1 MTTVLDSATEVTIP
15 IRVLGPVTVVT
26 EEGTAQLGGP
36 KQRAVLAML
45 IARLG
50 KVVTTDELVDGIW
63 GEDPPPAVLSSIH
76 TYVSNLRAT
85 VGRPLDRQGSGYRL
99 EAPRAEVDCYRFEDQ
114 VLAARGSLATNPSTA
129 SVNLRQA
136 LALWSGRAYADVVR
150 FPGLAI
156 EATRLEE
163 SRLSAVEARIEA
175 DLALGKHGS
184 LVGELDALAA
194 EYPLRESLRAK
205 HMLALYRDGRQADA
219 LRAYRRT
226 QDYLREELGVEPSPE
241 LSELEERILNHDYT
255 LIHSREVVSEQ
266 VALLFTDI
274 VDSTLLWETNP
285 TAMQT
290 ALSRHDHLVQSAVE
304 ASGGT
309 VIKGL
314 GDGFIA
320 AFAEASLAAQA
331 AMAAQQAIL
340 ASDWSPVELR
350 VRMVVDTGEVERRG
364 GDLFGTAMNRGSRLL
379 NAGHGGQ
386 ILLSDDAQRA
396 LIRDAGTQVKS
407 LGEHRFRGLGSPQAV
422 HQLVADGL
430 PTNFPPLNT
439 SGASI
444 ELDRSFGDSIRGYE
458 LRERIGRGAFA
469 TVYRGYQ
476 PAIGREVAIKIVKP
490 EFANHPAFIRQFESE
505 ARFVASLEHPH
516 IVSVYDYWR
525 DADGAY
531 VVGPF
536 MLGRSLAD
544 ATFAT
549 MPLAQVI
556 KIASQVGSALSYA
569 HRQGVVHRD
578 VKPANILLD
587 GDGNAY
593 LSDFGIAAR
602 AVEEATGIQSK
613 SIGYR
618 APEDRRGQAV
628 DVRSDLYG
636 LAAVVARLLLGAP
649 PDHVDLSLVDERVRD
664 ILARGMATN
673 PADRYES
680 VDEFLEHLLTRAGGT
695 AVALTSVQPRN
706 PYKGLAAFDQRDAPD
721 FFGRSEEIG
730 RLVLMVGQNRLSA
743 VVGPSGS
750 GKSSLTLAG
759 LLPALD
765 ACAVSGSETW
775 VAVRA
780 VPGGYPFDELATSL
794 AALAT
799 QPLSELAT
807 ELSAPDGK
815 GLLRAAKRIGQELDG
830 ELVIVIDQ
838 YEELFTLVADEG
850 VRNAFATTLVTAAS
864 DPVSRVRVVLTL
876 RADFFHQVLGQPIL
890 GPIIG
895 RVHLALAPLDPDGI
909 RMAIVE
915 PAARAGL
922 QFEPGLPERIVADL
936 KNQPG
941 SLPLLQ
947 FTLDRLATKAS
958 DGLITDRH
966 YVELGGVKGALAER
980 AEGIF
985 RRLTDSQKQ
994 AAQQVFTR
1002 LLSVSEE
1009 ADDVRRRVRM
1019 TELESLGL
1027 PPDDLATLV
1036 EEFGKERLLTF
1047 DVDPVT
1053 RGATVEVAH
1062 EALLRE
1068 WPTLRSWVDSR
1079 RESLILQRRFHAAFD
1094 EWVESG
1100 RHPSSLLTGG
1110 KLSQYQEWASGED
1123 VTLTNAEREFLES
1136 SLNQATSEA
1145 QARNT
1150 IRRRLMGAF
1159 AAAAVVAVSLA
1170 GVAYVQRGEAAQSAA
1185 LAEARELVL
1194 EADRAIATDPEL
1206 GMLLS
1211 LQAIDL
1217 FRATGQDPPPSG
1229 IGVLRQAIN
1238 QSVVSQRFPGG
1249 DFVAVSADGAYL
1261 ATKGEGDT
1269 VTVWNLDTGQ
1279 IAQELVRSDGS
1290 PIDARFGASSDI
1302 LLVAYSGVPLPL
1314 RVWEWR
1320 TGASIDLGG
1329 EDALPPG
1336 PAVGSLLQI
1345 DRERGL
1351 ATIRVGSSSGFEVW
1365 NLNSQER
1372 QFIVDSAVPGIFQW
1386 PSFLP
1391 DGRLAFLDFP
1401 NGVIEAWVIRIVDAM
1416 TGEQL
1421 KNVPVD
1427 WGELPA
1433 FIPGSISVSPDGSQ
1447 VAIYDQERIAL
1458 VGLENG
1464 EALWVND
1471 GLTRTA
1477 SALWLPDG
1485 ERLFVG
1491 GEVAPSVLR
1500 AVDGEAI
1507 RQLHGGARGGTYSHD
1522 LVPGTDQVAAAG
1534 VSSSETVIFD
1544 LAPVLSDLPT
1554 RGSQFRELTH
1564 IRFIGA
1570 GDRLAVSNLESNA
1583 VIEALTGEV
1592 IESRP
1597 GAPPG
1602 WWAWGIPFFSSDGE
1616 YTAGPDAEGR
1626 STLWSNTDDRQVYVA
1641 PDGWG
1646 IQGISEDADLAV
1658 IVGGGPNFAETA
1670 SHLVRTADGSVIAD
1684 LEVEAW
1690 SLHAVF
1696 SPDNTMVLTDMRPNL
1711 RIWDTSTGA
1720 LLREIESDVIDVTSF
1735 NQAFTPDGSRL
1746 VVGTQTG
1753 VILVLDVKDLLAGT
1767 PTEETVVRQI
1777 PAHTTFI
1784 NQVLVSPDGSMILS
1798 RAQDEPVKLW
1808 DLDTGEKLGEFATDG
1823 FRFGAFH
1830 PTEPL
1835 LYLALPGDRIGIYT
1849 LDTDELMKVA
1859 RSRLT
1864 RQLTEDECRLY
1875 LRRSC
1880 AFQ

>member
-15 IRVLGPVTVVT
+15 IRVLGPVTIVT

-45 IARLG
+45 ITKLG

-99 EAPRAEVDCYRFEDQ
+99 EAPRADVDCYRFEDQ
-114 VLAARGSLATNPSTA
+114 VAAARVNLATNPSTA

-136 LALWSGRAYADVVR
+136 LALWSGRAYSDVVR

-226 QDYLREELGVEPSPE
+226 QDYLREELGVHPSAE
-241 LSELEERILNHDYT
+241 LSELEERILNHDYS

-266 VALLFTDI
+266 IALLFTDI

-285 TAMQT
+285 TAMQA

-304 ASGGT
+304 ANGGT

-386 ILLSDDAQRA
+386 ILLSDDAQKA
-396 LIRDAGTQVKS
+396 LTRDAGTQVKS
-407 LGEHRFRGLGSPQAV
+407 LGEHRFRGLGRPQAV

-430 PTNFPPLNT
+430 PASFPPLNT

-458 LRERIGRGAFA
+458 LRERVGRGAFA

-536 MLGRSLAD
+536 MVGRSLAD

-636 LAAVVARLLLGAP
+636 LAAVVARLLLGVP

-664 ILARGMATN
+664 VLARGLAGD

-680 VDEFLEHLLTRAGGT
+680 VDEFLEHLLSRAGGT
-695 AVALTSVQPRN
+695 AVALASIHRRN

-730 RLVLMVGQNRLSA
+730 RLVHMVRQNRLSA

-765 ACAVSGSETW
+765 AGAVSGSESW

-794 AALAT
+794 AAFST

-815 GLLRAAKRIGQELDG
+815 GLLRAAKRIGQELAG

-838 YEELFTLVADEG
+838 YEELFTLVADED

-890 GPIIG
+890 GQIIG
-895 RVHLALAPLDPDGI
+895 RAHLALAPLDADGI
-909 RMAIVE
+909 RLAIVE
-915 PAARAGL
+915 PAVRAGL

-936 KNQPG
+936 RNQPG

-958 DGLITDRH
+958 EGLITDRH
-966 YVELGGVKGALAER
+966 YMELGGVKGALAER
-980 AEGIF
+980 AEAIF
-985 RRLTDSQKQ
+985 AGLTGSQKH

-1002 LLSVSEE
+1002 LLLVSEE

-1036 EEFGKERLLTF
+1036 EKFGKERLLTF
-1047 DVDPVT
+1047 DVDSVT

-1068 WPTLRSWVDSR
+1068 WPTLRNWVDTR

-1094 EWVESG
+1094 EWEESG
-1100 RHPSSLLTGG
+1100 QHPSSLLTGG
-1110 KLSQYQEWASGED
+1110 KLIQYQEWASGKD
-1123 VTLTNAEREFLES
+1123 VTLTTAESEFLGRSIDQAASDARTRITLRRRIMVGFAVAAVIAIVLAVLAFIQRGAAERH
-1136 SLNQATSEA
+1136 
-1145 QARNT
+1145 
-1150 IRRRLMGAF
+1150 
-1159 AAAAVVAVSLA
+1159 AAI
-1170 GVAYVQRGEAAQSAA
+1170 
-1185 LAEARELVL
+1185 AEARELVL
-1194 EADRAIATDPEL
+1194 EADRAVATDPEL
-1206 GMLLS
+1206 SVLLS
-1211 LQAIDL
+1211 LEAIEA
-1217 FRATGQDPPPSG
+1217 FRAAGEEPSPSAIGTMRRG
-1229 IGVLRQAIN
+1229 IN
-1238 QSVVSQRFPGG
+1238 ESVVSQRFPGG
-1249 DFVAVSADGAYL
+1249 GFVAVSPDGAYL
-1261 ATKGEGDT
+1261 ATRGGGAS
-1269 VTVWNLDTGQ
+1269 VAVWNLTTGKVV
-1279 IAQELVRSDGS
+1279 QELIRSDGS
-1290 PIDARFGASSDI
+1290 PIDARFASGDT
-1302 LLVAYSGVPLPL
+1302 LAVAYSGVPRAL

-1320 TGASIDLGG
+1320 TGASVDLGG
-1329 EDALPPG
+1329 ETPLPEG
-1336 PAVGSLLQI
+1336 PAVASLLQI
-1345 DRERGL
+1345 DRQLGL
-1351 ATIRVGSSSGFEVW
+1351 ATVRHGSNSGFEVW
-1365 NLNSQER
+1365 DLNRQER
-1372 QFIVDSAVPGIFQW
+1372 RFIEDSSVPGIFLW
-1386 PSFLP
+1386 PSFFP

-1401 NGVIEAWVIRIVDAM
+1401 NDAIEGWIIRIVDST
-1416 TGEQL
+1416 TGEQS
-1421 KNVPVD
+1421 KTVVVD
-1427 WGELPA
+1427 WGDHPE
-1433 FIPGSISVSPDGSQ
+1433 FIPGSISVSPDGSWA
-1447 VAIYDQERIAL
+1447 AIYDQEQIAL
-1458 VGLENG
+1458 VDLASGK
-1464 EALWVND
+1464 ALWVND

-1485 ERLFVG
+1485 EHLFVG

-1500 AVDGEAI
+1500 ARDGEAI
-1507 RQLHGGARGGTYSHD
+1507 RQLQGGARGGTYSHD

-1534 VSSSETVIFD
+1534 VSSLETVIFD
-1544 LAPVLSDLPT
+1544 LAPVRSDLPT
-1554 RGSQFRELTH
+1554 RGSQFRKLTH
-1564 IRFIGA
+1564 LGFVGN
-1570 GDRLAVSNLESNA
+1570 GDRLAVSDLESSA
-1583 VIEALTGEV
+1583 VIDAFTGEV
-1592 IESRP
+1592 IDRRP
-1597 GAPPG
+1597 GAEPA
-1602 WWAWGIPFFSSDGE
+1602 WFAWGIPFFSRGGD
-1616 YTAGPDAEGR
+1616 YAAGPDAEGR
-1626 STLWSNTDDRQVYVA
+1626 STAWSNLDQRVIYTA

-1646 IQGISEDADLAV
+1646 VQGISSDGTLAV
-1658 IVGGGPNFAETA
+1658 IVGGGQDWNETA
-1670 SHLVRTADGSVIAD
+1670 SQLIRTSDGSVVAE
-1684 LEVEAW
+1684 LEVEGW
-1690 SLHAVF
+1690 SLQSVF
-1696 SPDNTMVLTDMRPNL
+1696 SPDNKMVLTDLRPNL
-1711 RIWDTSTGA
+1711 RIWDTSNGA
-1720 LLREIESDVIDVTSF
+1720 LLREIESNVIDVTSF
-1735 NQAFTPDGSRL
+1735 TQAFTPDGSIL
-1746 VVGTQTG
+1746 VAGTQTG
-1753 VILVLDVKDLLAGT
+1753 SILILDMEGLLAGL
-1767 PTEETVVRQI
+1767 PTEEAVLRQI

-1784 NQVLVSPDGSMILS
+1784 NQVLLSPDGSMILS

-1808 DLDTGEKLGEFATDG
+1808 DLDTGEKLGEFDTDG

-1835 LYLALPGDRIGIYT
+1835 LYIALPDDRIGIYT
-1849 LDTDELMKVA
+1849 LDTDQLIEIA

-1864 RQLTEDECRLY
+1864 RELTAEECQLY

-1880 AFQ
+1880 ALQ